1 MTYLSAQ
8 PYMTESWEDICYP
21 VNPVWLSDILPDY
34 DIIAT
39 DRQQLI
45 VGQPLGGRKT
55 VFGIQSADY
64 AIISNTLIKEVVDEL
79 FADYTLQIKHTS
91 TGEFSISIIFPQ
103 QVSIGGERVQRSII
117 LTNSYNGKTPF
128 TIQGQTLTAMMDNT
142 AAAGSSIYRDLCK
155 NGLMGWADS
164 FGELSDYRNWLTQGT
179 PGKEKKKTGKSLLAV
194 KAKKDE
200 GNQRKI
206 HHSRLSPELFQ
217 EQLRQM
223 LANQVPK
230 QSTLTETV
238 YEHLQQRTVR
248 KADEN
253 IFKSLPIP
261 VQLAKQAHERMR
273 LEQRLLGTD
282 ISYWL
287 MYNAVNH
294 ALFNARSSLTLNDRY
309 KLDERVFHQIAV
321 SSFA

>member
-8 PYMTESWEDICYP
+8 PYISDTWDDICYP
-21 VNPVWLSDILPDY
+21 ISPVWLTDILPDY

-45 VGQPLGGRKT
+45 VGELPGGRKT

-64 AIISNTLIKEVVDEL
+64 AIIPNVLIREVVDRL
-79 FADYTLQIKHTS
+79 FKNYTLQIKHTS
-91 TGEFSISIIFPQ
+91 TGEFSISIVLPH
-103 QVSIGGERVQRSII
+103 QVSIGGEKVQRSII

-128 TIQGQTLTAMMDNT
+128 TIQGQTLTALLEHN
-142 AAAGSSIYRDLCK
+142 AGAGSSLYRDLCK

-164 FGELSDYRNWLTQGT
+164 FTGLSAYQNWLMQSPATKEG
-179 PGKEKKKTGKSLLAV
+179 GKVPKSSTVTRRKKTDG
-194 KAKKDE
+194 DM
-200 GNQRKI
+200 RKI
-206 HHSRLSPELFQ
+206 HHSRLTPELFQ
-217 EQLRQM
+217 QQLHQM
-223 LANQVPK
+223 LVSQVPSK
-230 QSTLTETV
+230 ATLTETV
-238 YEHLQQRTVR
+238 YEHLQQSALS

-253 IFKSLPIP
+253 MLKKLPIP
-261 VQLAKQAHERMR
+261 VQLAKQAHERLR
-273 LEQRLLGTD
+273 LEQRLLGSEA
-282 ISYWL
+282 SYWL

-309 KLDERVFHQIAV
+309 KLDERVFHQIAA

>member
-8 PYMTESWEDICYP
+8 PYVTDSWDDICYP

-39 DRQQLI
+39 DRQQLV
-45 VGQPLGGRKT
+45 VGEPAGGRKT

-64 AIISNTLIKEVVDEL
+64 AIIPNVLVKEVVDKL
-79 FADYTLQIKHTS
+79 FTNYTLQIKHTS
-91 TGEFSISIIFPQ
+91 TGEFSISVIFPQ
-103 QVSIGGERVQRSII
+103 QISIGGESVQRSII

-128 TIQGQTLTAMMDNT
+128 TIQGQTLTSMMDHT
-142 AAAGSSIYRDLCK
+142 AAVGSSIYRDLCK

-164 FGELSDYRNWLTQGT
+164 FLELSVYQNWLTQT
-179 PGKEKKKTGKSLLAV
+179 SSGKEKKKTV
-194 KAKKDE
+194 KNAPAAKQQKAD
-200 GNQRKI
+200 GNFRKI

-217 EQLRQM
+217 EQLHQM
-223 LANQVPK
+223 LISQVPN
-230 QSTLTETV
+230 QPTLTETV
-238 YEHLQQRTVR
+238 YEHLQQRTLK

-253 IFKSLPIP
+253 ILKTLPIP
-261 VQLAKQAHERMR
+261 VQLAKQAHERLR
-273 LEQRLLGTD
+273 FEQRLLGTNP
-282 ISYWL
+282 SYWL

-309 KLDERVFHQIAV
+309 KLDERVFHQIAA